1 MADQTNAKYNAV
13 MLIDDNE
20 IDNLINHKMIEA
32 SNLTD
37 KIFTHTGA
45 KSAIE
50 FLKNIEKL
58 NSAGES
64 ILPDLIFLDI
74 DMPLM
79 DGFQFLDEFDKLSD
93 MTKKKCKIIMLTS
106 SINPQDVNRSKKY
119 DYVKKYINKPLT
131 QDNLQKLN
139 FWYYILVFWSRK
151 REAIRRCFKTN
162 KKGCNFTAF
171 FVCLKVLDPFRNP
184 KESIYILANFC
195 SSVSSNFT
203 YLVGAK

>member
-1 MADQTNAKYNAV
+1 MADNKQAQYSAV

-32 SNLTD
+32 SNIAE

-58 NSAGES
+58 NGAGAS

-93 MTKKKCKIIMLTS
+93 VTKGKCKIIMLTS

-131 QDNLQKLN
+131 QENLKKLN
-139 FWYYILVFWSRK
+139 V
-151 REAIRRCFKTN
+151 
-162 KKGCNFTAF
+162 
-171 FVCLKVLDPFRNP
+171 
-184 KESIYILANFC
+184 
-195 SSVSSNFT
+195 
-203 YLVGAK
+203 